1 MSLFPCSVFLVFP
14 LKAVQLAN
22 MYNTIHT
29 ATASVFLFPCFH
41 SSIFPVFFPCLFA
54 NWGSLGTLGT
64 GGKREPGNK
73 GNSGI
78 MDHLVQGE
86 LGKRSWGI
94 REHWG
99 GNTTPCLPLFSCW
112 FSLYSVFPS
121 SVPMLPS
128 IPSIVSQYSSCSC
141 CSPCSCSQ
149 CSWFPVLVFL
159 VFSVFQC
166 FSVPPSPYSQC
177 LQILFCSQKGTL
189 GTWENQGIIGSG
201 T

>member
-1 MSLFPCSVFLVFP
+1 MCSCSPVSTLLFFQFFS
-14 LKAVQLAN
+14 
-22 MYNTIHT
+22 
-29 ATASVFLFPCFH
+29 
-41 SSIFPVFFPCLFA
+41 PVCLP
-54 NWGSLGTLGT
+54 T
-64 GGKREPGNK
+64 G
-73 GNSGI
+73 
-78 MDHLVQGE
+78 DHLERWEQVGRGNLETRGTQGSWITWYRGNWE
-86 LGKRSWGI
+86 RGAWGI

-99 GNTTPCLPLFSCW
+99 GEHNSLLSSYCLSSQCSLCW